1 MSGRSRR
8 SPARLLAPL
17 AIVAFAI
24 AFLIVLSNSSTN
36 NDNSGSGGGSGSA
49 STTTGTTTRTGSTTT
64 HSTSKFAHRRTYTVR
79 AGDTLGAIAIKT
91 GVSVTSL
98 EDLNPGLDPEGLVA
112 GQKLKLRE

>member
-17 AIVAFAI
+17 AIIAFAI
-24 AFLIVLSNSSTN
+24 AFLIVLSHSSTN
-36 NDNSGSGGGSGSA
+36 SGNTGTGSA
-49 STTTGTTTRTGSTTT
+49 STTSANTTPTGSSTTRTK
-64 HSTSKFAHRRTYTVR
+64 SKFAHRRTYTVR

>member
-1 MSGRSRR
+1 
-8 SPARLLAPL
+8 LLAPL
-17 AIVAFAI
+17 AIIAFAI
-24 AFLIVLSNSSTN
+24 AFLIVLSNSSV
-36 NDNSGSGGGSGSA
+36 DKGGGGTSA
-49 STTTGTTTRTGSTTT
+49 STTSPTTTPTGSSTTR
-64 HSTSKFAHRRTYTVR
+64 STSKFAHRRTYTVR